1 LNNRLGLGL
10 GYQLNSKLKVNLE
23 TTGGSGGF
31 AGKLGGDYK
40 LSDRSQVYINALS
53 QNQRTDSGY
62 RAQSGNLNSLTSGT
76 KYRFSDSDSIYYEN
90 RYVGGD
96 QPSGL
101 THTFGVDLVPLDQWN
116 LGFSVE
122 HGRLVNQTV
131 NTGLTR
137 TAGSLS
143 LGYGNKK
150 TKWASA
156 FEMRIDQ
163 NDTTVGQTLTRRTF
177 ITKNQITQQVSDPL
191 RVLAKLNLSRSVDPQ
206 NSTYNGDWT
215 DGVIGFGYR
224 PTHWDRMNTLFQYR
238 YFTVLPASGQV
249 DLSGN
254 MLEYQ
259 QKTHLLSADLIY
271 QINRYFSA
279 GLKFAYA
286 IQNIRGDRI
295 GQAAWLRND
304 RELAVLRLD
313 YHVIYDWDLVG
324 ELRTLRLPKF
334 NDSRS
339 GFLLGVYKNLLDDA
353 TLKLGV
359 GYNFTNFS
367 SDLTNLTYRNRGW
380 FINLVGEL

>member
-1 LNNRLGLGL
+1 
-10 GYQLNSKLKVNLE
+10 
-23 TTGGSGGF
+23 
-31 AGKLGGDYK
+31 
-40 LSDRSQVYINALS
+40 
-53 QNQRTDSGY
+53 
-62 RAQSGNLNSLTSGT
+62 
-76 KYRFSDSDSIYYEN
+76 
-90 RYVGGD
+90 
-96 QPSGL
+96 
-101 THTFGVDLVPLDQWN
+101 
-116 LGFSVE
+116 
-122 HGRLVNQTV
+122 
-131 NTGLTR
+131 
-137 TAGSLS
+137 
-143 LGYGNKK
+143 
-150 TKWASA
+150 
-156 FEMRIDQ
+156 
-163 NDTTVGQTLTRRTF
+163 
-177 ITKNQITQQVSDPL
+177 
-191 RVLAKLNLSRSVDPQ
+191 
-206 NSTYNGDWT
+206 
-215 DGVIGFGYR
+215 
-224 PTHWDRMNTLFQYR
+224 MNTLFQYR

-367 SDLTNLTYRNRGW
+367 SDLTDLTYRNRGW
-380 FINLVGEL
+380 FINLVGGL